1 MMNDKE
7 FMKNNCNR
15 CIKKSNENDLCNIVE
30 KINGTYG
37 CPNEDCIEI
46 NDYIRNEDGN
56 IGIVKKI
63 LLPDEK
69 MESTYFVCDTTMA
82 SAYLEEIKKT

>member
-30 KINGTYG
+30 KIMVHMDVQTR
-37 CPNEDCIEI
+37 IAL
-46 NDYIRNEDGN
+46 
-56 IGIVKKI
+56 K
-63 LLPDEK
+63 
-69 MESTYFVCDTTMA
+69 
-82 SAYLEEIKKT
+82 